1 MSSILSDMFFGRVDK
16 HLKNI
21 ISELYRKLFRVEF

>member
-16 HLKNI
+16 HLKKYHLRIVPKI
-21 ISELYRKLFRVEF
+21 IQS